1 MSMTVYTGLPGSG
14 KTANCVERILMPLA
28 GRNWE
33 EVATTPEGEQ
43 VKVRRKLYTN
53 INGLLLEHEKI
64 GPGGEW
70 KQDRDGKWCQEPGA
84 DRQGLNN
91 WHEWAEPGSLIV
103 FDEVQKP
110 WPLKATGSAKPPHIE
125 ALETHRHMGVDFI
138 LLTQHPMLIDA
149 SVVRLADKHLHVR
162 KVGNSRYATV
172 YEWDGVSRTLLYKN
186 AMAKK
191 PWRRGKEVEKTYRS
205 SALHTKQKRSMPTVL
220 FVLAAVIVAIP
231 VVGFYNVDK
240 FKERYFSGKP
250 LIAGEAKAGSKG
262 DGKAP
267 AAPQAPASAPAG
279 AVVASVPEKAPTFLG
294 CAATAKRC
302 TCFDSAGTQV
312 DKGPGFCK
320 IHTEGMNG
328 PPISLAGLV
337 IPAQEAFE
345 RQLALSERDA
355 ELLAFAGA
363 RETAQGKARALP
375 SATAPLPSKTPQR
388 SAGTVAQAGR

>member
-28 GRNWE
+28 ARNWE
-33 EVATTPEGEQ
+33 ESAITPEGE
-43 VKVRRKLYTN
+43 KVTVQRKLYTN

-64 GPGGEW
+64 DAV
-70 KQDRDGKWCQEPGA
+70 Q
-84 DRQGLNN
+84 LNT
-91 WHEWAEPGSLIV
+91 WHEWAKPGSLIV

-110 WPLKATGSAKPPHIE
+110 WPLTATGSKKPPYIE
-125 ALETHRHMGVDFI
+125 ALETHRHMGVDFV

-149 SVVRLADKHLHVR
+149 NICRLADKHLHVR
-162 KVGNSRYATV
+162 KVGNSRFATV

-186 AMAKK
+186 SMAKK
-191 PWRRGKEVEKTYRS
+191 PWRRGKEVERTYRS
-205 SALHTKQKRSMPTVL
+205 SALHTKQKRSIPTVL

-231 VVGFYNVDK
+231 VVGFYNVGN

-250 LIAGEAKAGSKG
+250 LIGAETKVEPKG

-267 AAPQAPASAPAG
+267 AAPVAPPNAPVG
-279 AVVASVPEKAPTFLG
+279 AVVASASEKAPTFLG

-328 PPISLAGLV
+328 PPISLERLV
-337 IPAQEAFE
+337 IPEQEAFQ

-355 ELLAFAGA
+355 ELLAYAGA

-375 SATAPLPSKTPQR
+375 SATAPLLSKTPQR
-388 SAGTVAQAGR
+388 SAGTVAQAAR